1 MHYIDEMYPLKV
13 IDFEKYCTYLE
24 LRKEREKFIKSLS
37 NKRSCDWLI
46 EKKLLDAGGLGD
58 HVYLY
63 LARGQN
69 RQRSMEEYL
78 RHVEAGRDVTIV
90 NAKDAFVKPFTRRD
104 VIIDKDLLEAEH
116 WFNERLN
123 AEVQKCLYEEICK
136 RSVTDW
142 TNNYLDPVYKTE
154 WKPIIAPDAYI
165 YHPKYGYDYV
175 LCPQM
180 LYSGFKVVQE
190 ELERLVEDVQ

>member
-1 MHYIDEMYPLKV
+1 MQYIDEMCPLTIV
-13 IDFEKYCTYLE
+13 DFEKYCTYLA
-24 LRKEREKFIKSLS
+24 LLKERDKFIKSLS

-63 LARGQN
+63 LARGQS

-90 NAKDAFVKPFTRRD
+90 NAKEAFVKPFTMRD
-104 VIIDKDLLEAEH
+104 VVIDKDILESER
-116 WFNERLN
+116 WLNKRLN
-123 AEVQKCLYEEICK
+123 EEIQKALYKEICK

-142 TNNYLDPVYKTE
+142 TNNYLNPVYRTD
-154 WKPIIAPDAYI
+154 WSPIIGPDAYV
-165 YHPKYGYDYV
+165 YSPKYGYDYIFR
-175 LCPQM
+175 PQL

-190 ELERLVEDVQ
+190 ELERLVDDV